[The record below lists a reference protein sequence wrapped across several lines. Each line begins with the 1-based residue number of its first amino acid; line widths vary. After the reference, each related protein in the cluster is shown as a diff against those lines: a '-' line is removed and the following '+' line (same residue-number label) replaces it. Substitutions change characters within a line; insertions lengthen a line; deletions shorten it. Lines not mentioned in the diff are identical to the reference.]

1 MLLRERRANE
11 RRGTL
16 FRDDPVADR
25 VPQVLKVYTSACTS
39 DAGTEDVSKVCSRDV
54 VKTV

>member
-1 MLLRERRANE
+1 M
-11 RRGTL
+11 L

-25 VPQVLKVYTSACTS
+25 VPQVLRVYTSACTS
-39 DAGTEDVSKVCSRDV
+39 DAGTDDVSKVCSRDV